1 MPTHPQSGEKMTL
14 QQFIHSYRIATGGNY
29 YFRLEEARL
38 FVEDALEATSSIP
51 SYIVSN
57 AAVIYDVCITDI

>member
-1 MPTHPQSGEKMTL
+1 MTL
-14 QQFIHSYRIATGGNY
+14 QQFIQSYRIATGGNY

-38 FVEDALEATSSIP
+38 FVSDASEATQSIH

-57 AAVIYDVCITDI
+57 AAILYDVCITDI

>member
-1 MPTHPQSGEKMTL
+1 MTL
-14 QQFIHSYRIATGGNY
+14 QQFINSYRIATGGNY

-38 FVEDALEATSSIP
+38 FVSDALEATQSMR

-57 AAVIYDVCITDI
+57 AAILYDVCITDI